1 MTKAIRKGLT
11 NNKMGDIM
19 NTSNPVLTDCPIEKE
34 ELRIMR
40 QSDKITA
47 LYCRLS
53 RDDELQGDSNSI
65 VNQKNILSK
74 YAKDKG
80 FKNIQYIVDDGYL
93 GTIFNRPGWNDLI
106 ALVEEN
112 KVGTIIVKDMSRLGR
127 DYLKVGFYTEVM
139 FVEKNIRF
147 IAINNGIDSA
157 NQTDSDFTPFLNI
170 INEWYAKDTSKKI
183 KAVMK
188 AKGES
193 GKTLTTIPPFG
204 YMKSPDDKTK
214 WIVDEPAAETVRKV
228 FNLCMNGY
236 GPSKI
241 AKMLREEKVLTPA
254 AYWQSIGRT
263 TNLPTPENPYRWV
276 ADTIST
282 MLEKKEYLGHTV
294 NFKTYKQS
302 YKSKKKLH
310 NPKENQLIFEN
321 THEAII
327 DVDTWER
334 VQELRKNKRRST
346 RTGKS
351 NMFSGIAYC
360 ADCGQKLY
368 YCTSK
373 YFESRQDHF
382 VCSTSRK
389 GKENC
394 STHFIRA
401 TILEQGVLA
410 HLKYVIGTVA
420 SYENQFRKV
429 LGAKQRT
436 EVKKELN
443 TKKKLLSK
451 SEIRMKELD
460 LLFQHI
466 YEDNVSKKISDERFE
481 MLSANYENEQ
491 AGLKQTIESL
501 SAEISE
507 TEEQSDNVE
516 RFISKVHKYFDLQEL
531 TPSIL
536 NDMVKRVYVHA
547 PQTVDG
553 KRTQEIDVVYNLVGI
568 LPQSLF
574 KHEETA

>member
-1 MTKAIRKGLT
+1 M
-11 NNKMGDIM
+11 NDII

-34 ELRIMR
+34 EQEFMR

-74 YAKDKG
+74 YAKENG
-80 FKNIQYIVDDGYL
+80 FRNLQFFVDDGFS
-93 GTIFNRPGWNDLI
+93 GTNFNRPSWNDLI

-157 NQTDSDFTPFLNI
+157 NQADSDFTPFLNI

-204 YMKSPDDKTK
+204 YMKSPDDKTR

-228 FNLCMNGY
+228 FKLCMNGY
-236 GPSKI
+236 GPSQI
-241 AKMLREEKVLTPA
+241 AKILREGKVLTPA

-310 NPKENQLIFEN
+310 NPEEKQLIFEN

-327 DVDTWER
+327 DADTWER
-334 VQELRKNKRRST
+334 VQELRKNKRRPT

-368 YCTSK
+368 CCTSK

-429 LGAKQRT
+429 LGAKQKA
-436 EVKKELN
+436 EVKKELSA
-443 TKKKLLSK
+443 KKKLLSK
-451 SEIRMKELD
+451 SESRIKELD
-460 LLFQHI
+460 LLFQRI
-466 YEDNVSKKISDERFE
+466 YEDNVSGKISDERFE
-481 MLSANYENEQ
+481 MLSETYEKEQ
-491 AGLKQTIESL
+491 AELKSLIENL

-531 TPSIL
+531 TPSVL
-536 NDMVKRVYVHA
+536 NDMVKCVYVHA

-553 KRTQEIDVVYNLVGI
+553 KRTQKIDIVYDLVGI

-574 KHEETA
+574 EHEETA

>member
-11 NNKMGDIM
+11 NNKMSDIM
-19 NTSNPVLTDCPIEKE
+19 NTSNPVLTDCPTEKE
-34 ELRIMR
+34 EQKIMR
-40 QSDKITA
+40 QSNKITA

-74 YAKDKG
+74 YAKENG
-80 FKNIQYIVDDGYL
+80 FKNLQYFVDDGFS
-93 GTIFNRPGWNDLI
+93 GTNFNRPSWNDLI
-106 ALVEEN
+106 ALVEDN

-183 KAVMK
+183 RAVMK

-193 GKTLTTIPPFG
+193 GKHLTTRPPYG

-214 WIVDEPAAETVRKV
+214 WIVDDEAAQIVKKI
-228 FNLCMNGY
+228 FDLCLEGY
-236 GPSKI
+236 GTSQIARILKNEKI
-241 AKMLREEKVLTPA
+241 LTPFS
-254 AYWQSIGRT
+254 YWHGKGQAFKSS
-263 TNLPTPENPYRWV
+263 ENPYNWS
-276 ADTIST
+276 ADTIAGII
-282 MLEKKEYLGHTV
+282 EKKEYLGHTV

-302 YKSKKKLH
+302 YKSKKKCT
-310 NPKENQLIFEN
+310 NPEEKQLIFEN

-334 VQELRKNKRRST
+334 VQELRKNKRRPT

-389 GKENC
+389 GKEEC

-420 SYENQFRKV
+420 GYENQFRKV
-429 LGAKQRT
+429 LGAKQKE
-436 EVKKELN
+436 EVKKELSA
-443 TKKKLLSK
+443 KKKLLSK
-451 SEIRMKELD
+451 SESRIKELD
-460 LLFQHI
+460 ILFQRI
-466 YEDNVSKKISDERFE
+466 YEDNVSGKISDERFE

-491 AGLKQTIESL
+491 AELKQIIEKL

-531 TPSIL
+531 TPSVL

-547 PQTVDG
+547 PQTIDG
-553 KRTQEIDVVYNLVGI
+553 KRTQEIDIVYDLVGI
-568 LPQSLF
+568 LPQSLLNN
-574 KHEETA
+574 EETA

>member
-1 MTKAIRKGLT
+1 
-11 NNKMGDIM
+11 M
-19 NTSNPVLTDCPIEKE
+19 NISNPVLTDCPIEKE
-34 ELRIMR
+34 EQNFMR

-53 RDDELQGDSNSI
+53 RDDALQGDSNSI

-74 YAKDKG
+74 YAKENG
-80 FKNIQYIVDDGYL
+80 FKNLQYFVDDGFS
-93 GTIFNRPGWNDLI
+93 GTNFNRPSWNDLI
-106 ALVEEN
+106 ALVEDN

-127 DYLKVGFYTEVM
+127 DYLKVGFYTEIL

-183 KAVMK
+183 RAVMK

-193 GKTLTTIPPFG
+193 GMHLTTRPPFG

-214 WIVDEPAAETVRKV
+214 WIVDDEAAQIVKKI
-228 FNLCMNGY
+228 FALCLEGY
-236 GPSKI
+236 GTSQIARILKDKKI
-241 AKMLREEKVLTPA
+241 LTPFS
-254 AYWQSIGRT
+254 YWNSKGQAFKSS
-263 TNLPTPENPYRWV
+263 ENPYNWS
-276 ADTIST
+276 ADTIAGII
-282 MLEKKEYLGHTV
+282 EKKEYLGHTV

-302 YKSKKKLH
+302 YKSKKKCT
-310 NPKENQLIFEN
+310 NPEEKHLIFEN

-334 VQELRKNKRRST
+334 VQELRKNKRRPT
-346 RTGKS
+346 RTGKT

-373 YFESRQDHF
+373 YFECRQDHF

-429 LGAKQRT
+429 LGAKQKA
-436 EVKKELN
+436 EVKKELSA
-443 TKKKLLSK
+443 KKKLLSK
-451 SEIRMKELD
+451 SESRIKELD
-460 LLFQHI
+460 ILFQRI

-481 MLSANYENEQ
+481 MLSANYETEQ
-491 AGLKQTIESL
+491 AELKQIIEKL

-507 TEEQSDNVE
+507 AEEQSDNVE
-516 RFISKVHKYFDLQEL
+516 RFISKAHKYFDLQEL
-531 TPSIL
+531 TPSVL

-547 PQTVDG
+547 PQTIDG
-553 KRTQEIDVVYNLVGI
+553 KRTQEIDIVYDLVGI

-574 KHEETA
+574 NNEETA

>member
-1 MTKAIRKGLT
+1 
-11 NNKMGDIM
+11 M

-74 YAKDKG
+74 YAKENG
-80 FKNIQYIVDDGYL
+80 FKNLKYFVDDGFS
-93 GTIFNRPGWNDLI
+93 GTNFNRPSWNDLI

-112 KVGTIIVKDMSRLGR
+112 KVDAIIVKDMSRLGR

-183 KAVMK
+183 RAVMK

-193 GKTLTTIPPFG
+193 GKHLTTRPPFG

-214 WIVDEPAAETVRKV
+214 WIVDDEAAQIIKKI
-228 FNLCMNGY
+228 FALCLEGY
-236 GPSKI
+236 GTSQIARILKDEKI
-241 AKMLREEKVLTPA
+241 LTPFS
-254 AYWQSIGRT
+254 YWSSKGQAFKK
-263 TNLPTPENPYRWV
+263 LENPYNWS
-276 ADTIST
+276 ADTIAGII
-282 MLEKKEYLGHTV
+282 EKKEYLGHTV

-302 YKSKKKLH
+302 YKSKKKCT
-310 NPKENQLIFEN
+310 NPEEKHLIFEN

-334 VQELRKNKRRST
+334 VQELRKNKRRPT

-373 YFESRQDHF
+373 YFESRQDYF

-389 GKENC
+389 GKEEC

-429 LGAKQRT
+429 LGAKQKT
-436 EVKKELN
+436 EVKKELSA
-443 TKKKLLSK
+443 KKKLLSK
-451 SEIRMKELD
+451 SENRIKELD
-460 LLFQHI
+460 LLFQRI
-466 YEDNVSKKISDERFE
+466 YEDNVSGKISDKRFE
-481 MLSANYENEQ
+481 MLSANYETEQ
-491 AGLKQTIESL
+491 AELKQIIEKL
-501 SAEISE
+501 STEISE

-531 TPSIL
+531 TPSVL
-536 NDMVKRVYVHA
+536 NGMVKRVYVHA
-547 PQTVDG
+547 PQTIDG
-553 KRTQEIDVVYNLVGI
+553 KRTQEIDIVYDLVGI
-568 LPQSLF
+568 LPLSLF
-574 KHEETA
+574 NNEETA

>member
-1 MTKAIRKGLT
+1 
-11 NNKMGDIM
+11 MGDIM
-19 NTSNPVLTDCPIEKE
+19 NTSNPVLTGCPSEKE
-34 ELRIMR
+34 ERKIMR

-74 YAKDKG
+74 YAKESG
-80 FKNIQYIVDDGYL
+80 FKNLQFFVDDGFS
-93 GTIFNRPGWNDLI
+93 GTNFNRPSWNDLI
-106 ALVEEN
+106 ALVEDN
-112 KVGTIIVKDMSRLGR
+112 RVGAIIVKDMSRLGR

-147 IAINNGIDSA
+147 VAINNGIDSA

-170 INEWYAKDTSKKI
+170 INEWYAKDTSKMI

-193 GKTLTTIPPFG
+193 GKHLTTRPPFG

-214 WIVDEPAAETVRKV
+214 WIVDDEAAQIVKKI
-228 FNLCMNGY
+228 FALCLEGY
-236 GPSKI
+236 GTSQIARILKDKKI
-241 AKMLREEKVLTPA
+241 LTPFS
-254 AYWQSIGRT
+254 YWNSKGQAFKSSK
-263 TNLPTPENPYRWV
+263 NPYNWS
-276 ADTIST
+276 ADTIAGII
-282 MLEKKEYLGHTV
+282 EKKEYLGHTV

-302 YKSKKKLH
+302 YKSKKKCT
-310 NPKENQLIFEN
+310 NPEENQMIFEN

-334 VQELRKNKRRST
+334 VQELRKNKRRPT
-346 RTGKS
+346 RTGKT

-389 GKENC
+389 GKEEC

-420 SYENQFRKV
+420 GYENQFRKV
-429 LGAKQRT
+429 LGAEQKS
-436 EVKKELN
+436 EVKKELSA
-443 TKKKLLSK
+443 KKKLLSK
-451 SEIRMKELD
+451 SESRIKELD
-460 LLFQHI
+460 VLFQRI
-466 YEDNVSKKISDERFE
+466 YEDNVSGKISDERFE
-481 MLSANYENEQ
+481 MLSSNYETEQ
-491 AGLKQTIESL
+491 AELKQIIENL

-516 RFISKVHKYFDLQEL
+516 RFISKVHKYFYLQEL
-531 TPSIL
+531 TPSVL

-553 KRTQEIDVVYNLVGI
+553 KRTQEIDIVYDLVGI
-568 LPQSLF
+568 LPQSLLNN
-574 KHEETA
+574 EETA